1 MHNMY
6 VLRTFSRVIN
16 HLVNFVNLCMYT
28 CRLRFSVISLRAV
41 DSQFNGCLAVPTTCF
56 FADEYAGILQFSTAP
71 GLWNDFFLSS
81 ETKWVLL
88 GRIDRRRGICNI
100 RVRGTGWINY
110 LLASHPSCWHRPVS
124 RPSGWFSFFS
134 RWPKPH
140 PTPTRG
146 RPKFNRLTL

>member
-28 CRLRFSVISLRAV
+28 VGCVFLLSLYAPSIASLTGVWPSRQPAFSLMNTPAFCSFQRHQVYEMI
-41 DSQFNGCLAVPTTCF
+41 
-56 FADEYAGILQFSTAP
+56 FS
-71 GLWNDFFLSS
+71 LSS

-110 LLASHPSCWHRPVS
+110 LLAFHPSCWHRPVS